1 MGDDPDRR
9 KFLKVATCALGGGVG
24 LVVATPVIRLVLD
37 PAGKQTVTSPKE
49 PLDIGSPDRFRE
61 GAPPQRVEIIAPIIK
76 DAWSAARDVVLGAA
90 WIRRTGPKPSDLD
103 ARSAICPH
111 LGCAVNW
118 DVAKSNYLC
127 PCHDSRFAVSGEK
140 LSGPSERGLDQLE
153 LKTVDGRL
161 KLTWVLYKTGR
172 TTPEPA

>member
-1 MGDDPDRR
+1 
-9 KFLKVATCALGGGVG
+9 
-24 LVVATPVIRLVLD
+24 VVATPSSGSSRS
-37 PAGKQTVTSPKE
+37 AGKQTVTCR
-49 PLDIGSPDRFRE
+49 DRSISVRLIAFAVHR
-61 GAPPQRVEIIAPIIK
+61 RNRWIIAPVIRMRG
-76 DAWSAARDVVLGAA
+76 ARRDVVLGAA
-90 WIRRTGPKPSDLD
+90 YIRRTGPKPSDLD

-118 DVAKSNYLC
+118 DVAKGNYLC
-127 PCHDSRFAVSGEK
+127 PCHDSRFAVTGEK